1 MLARS
6 FTFFPQLKV
15 ATSDSLDILRGT
27 MADLDF
33 RPDSIQS
40 PTKQVALDLNRADD
54 PSIYQMIPSGAW
66 LNAGAALVDGEGRI
80 IESNEEFASWAGMLR
95 KQLAVFPELLAQK
108 CPAWEGPLRDLLA
121 SSRAFNTAHLEDTSI
136 APSHWYTFEV
146 TSHNDTR
153 FIRVS
158 RSLPPTR
165 ELAESAWDKFLDQD
179 GPRQELYARMLRAEG
194 QLELLSGKWPG
205 VLFSQRPDLTF
216 SFVSSKIEEW
226 TGIPMADWARRPQR
240 FWDVI
245 HEADAGELQAQFAR
259 CKTGEPVTTTFRI
272 RHIHTGKVTYI
283 LERRDAIL
291 SGNGLVLGY
300 DGAWVDVTRQTIAEK
315 RLASAVW
322 KETLGLLTMGLAHDF
337 SNILA
342 GIYSLSETYQSSM
355 EPSGE
360 IHEGFGL
367 IKRNAL
373 QATQLVQRM
382 LSLHQGKVG
391 QRNYYN
397 ASELVADTL
406 EVVRKSVRRV
416 TLHTQFAT
424 EQLPLYVD
432 PIEFRQVLVN
442 LTLNAAD
449 AMPEGGDLF
458 FSTASASES
467 PSTEQLHFQGSFPR
481 LPAICIEIRDTG
493 SGIAS
498 EHLSQIF
505 DPFFTTKPLNKGS
518 GLGLYN
524 AKLFI
529 EKHGGAISVES
540 QEEQGTTFKLW
551 LPKASFTESERFQ
564 AELILGRKTLL
575 LVETSGRSLDETA
588 QCLRENGFYVAT
600 APNERMAV
608 ELLHSPD
615 YQFDA
620 VMALVN
626 GQNRLS
632 PRLFNEIGRLK
643 LPIKKVVQI
652 YGSNEDEHDQAL
664 LKQADLVISSEVP
677 AGDIASKLR
686 DVLSK
691 LS

>member
-1 MLARS
+1 
-6 FTFFPQLKV
+6 
-15 ATSDSLDILRGT
+15 
-27 MADLDF
+27 
-33 RPDSIQS
+33 
-40 PTKQVALDLNRADD
+40 
-54 PSIYQMIPSGAW
+54 
-66 LNAGAALVDGEGRI
+66 
-80 IESNEEFASWAGMLR
+80 
-95 KQLAVFPELLAQK
+95 
-108 CPAWEGPLRDLLA
+108 
-121 SSRAFNTAHLEDTSI
+121 
-136 APSHWYTFEV
+136 
-146 TSHNDTR
+146 
-153 FIRVS
+153 
-158 RSLPPTR
+158 
-165 ELAESAWDKFLDQD
+165 
-179 GPRQELYARMLRAEG
+179 
-194 QLELLSGKWPG
+194 
-205 VLFSQRPDLTF
+205 
-216 SFVSSKIEEW
+216 
-226 TGIPMADWARRPQR
+226 
-240 FWDVI
+240 
-245 HEADAGELQAQFAR
+245 
-259 CKTGEPVTTTFRI
+259 
-272 RHIHTGKVTYI
+272 
-283 LERRDAIL
+283 
-291 SGNGLVLGY
+291 VLGY

-367 IKRNAL
+367 IKRNAM

-397 ASELVADTL
+397 ASELVTDTL
-406 EVVRKSVRRV
+406 DVVRKSVRRV
-416 TLHTQFAT
+416 TLHTNLSP

-449 AMPEGGDLF
+449 AMPDGGDVF
-458 FSTASASES
+458 FATSLCPEL
-467 PSTEQLHFQGSFPR
+467 PVLRYYQGTLPR
-481 LPAICIEIRDTG
+481 VPCVCVEVRDTG
-493 SGIAS
+493 SGIPS
-498 EHLSQIF
+498 EHLPQIF

-524 AKLFI
+524 AKLFV
-529 EKHGGAISVES
+529 EKHCGAISVES
-540 QEEQGTTFKLW
+540 TEEEGTCFKIW

-564 AELILGRKTLL
+564 SELVLGRKTLL
-575 LVETSGRSLDETA
+575 LVESDGRSLDATA
-588 QCLRENGFYVAT
+588 QCLRESGFYVAT
-600 APNERMAV
+600 AHSERSAV

-626 GQNRLS
+626 GQSRLS

-652 YGSNEDEHDQAL
+652 YGSNEDEHDRAL
-664 LKQADLVISSEVP
+664 LRQADLVIGSDIP
-677 AGDIASKLR
+677 AGEIASKLR
-686 DVLSK
+686 DVLSR